1 MILTAH
7 QPTYLPWL
15 GLFHKI
21 ALSDI
26 FIYLDN
32 VQFEKNSFTN
42 RNKIKTANGPLW
54 LTVPVLAKG
63 HFNKTIKDLEIDNSK
78 DWRVSHWKSIYLNY
92 KKAPYFNKYAA
103 FFEDVYKKEW
113 RRLTDLNEYMLKWFL
128 KELRIKTEYCKASE
142 SNFQGHKSDLVLNM
156 CEKLGANLYIFGA
169 LGKDYARE
177 EDFVKEGV
185 KIYFQDYNHPRYPQL
200 WGNDFS
206 PFMSIIDLFFNC
218 GSKSLEVLME
228 GNINKEEL
236 IKKFNL

>member
-7 QPTYLPWL
+7 QPVYSPWL

-78 DWRVSHWKSIYLNY
+78 DWRASHWKSIYLNY
-92 KKAPYFNKYAA
+92 KKTPFFNRYAD
-103 FFEDVYKKEW
+103 FFEDTYKKEW
-113 RRLTDLNEYMLKWFL
+113 RYLTDLNEYMLKWFL
-128 KELRIKTEYCKASE
+128 KELGIKVKYCKASE

-156 CEKLGANLYIFGA
+156 CEKLKADLYIFGA
-169 LGKDYARE
+169 LGKDYAK
-177 EDFVKEGV
+177 EDEFAKEGI
-185 KIYFQDYNHPRYPQL
+185 KIYFQDYKHPVYPQL
-200 WGNDFS
+200 WGEFL
-206 PFMSIIDLFFNC
+206 PHISIIDLLFNC
-218 GSKSLEVLME
+218 GDRSLEILTE
-228 GNINKEEL
+228 NNINKEEL
-236 IKKFNL
+236 TKKFNL